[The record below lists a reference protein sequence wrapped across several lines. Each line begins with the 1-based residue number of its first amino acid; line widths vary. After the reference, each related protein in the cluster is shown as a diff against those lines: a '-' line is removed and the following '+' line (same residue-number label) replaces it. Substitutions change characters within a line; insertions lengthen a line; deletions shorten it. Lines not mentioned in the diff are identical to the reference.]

1 MLKQSNK
8 KELLIIL
15 SIFILAL
22 SVRLIYIYESSAN
35 PSFLA
40 PTVDSGT
47 YDSLARSMAEGK
59 GMNYEFFWQP
69 LFYPIFLSA
78 VYLAGNSSM
87 ICAKVIQIL
96 LGCITCLLTYQ
107 LGKII
112 FNRRIGIIASVI
124 TALYGPLIFF
134 EVELLASGWAAF
146 WIVVLILLFVK
157 TSSRK
162 SLWLCVALGVCGALS
177 ILTRP
182 TFLPF
187 FAAASIWLAAKF
199 YQTMDRWPRLIL
211 RLGAILASF
220 LLIAIPVAVQNLR
233 VTDHFGILPAAG
245 GINFYIGNN
254 PNYPETLTARP
265 GWGWE
270 EMTQLPEQNG
280 VRGNMWEQ
288 QKYFNK
294 RVINFVLTEPL
305 TFLKG
310 LVHKTTQFLSSRE
323 IPRNVDIYLFTKWS
337 RLLGLLVWKVGG
349 FGFPFGALLPLALL
363 GLASYWRQIPMPL
376 KLFLI
381 LYPLSIILVFVAA
394 RYRVPVIPVMT
405 VLAAAGLL
413 TLLRIIRT
421 FYWRGIVIVGIFSTV
436 LALLSSLPGPF
447 PEELLNYEA
456 ELYANAAATHMTRDK
471 NNLAIEYLNKA
482 LTLKSDYPS
491 AHANLGVAL
500 AKKAE
505 FDKAIT
511 HYKIALD
518 FKNDSPEVHNNIA
531 SALANIG
538 KTDEAFKHY
547 LKAIQIRPN
556 YPEAYYNLGNLF
568 FMTGK
573 IEEAVKY
580 LNKALQV
587 KEDYFKAHTG
597 LAAALAKQGNVKQCI
612 EHFSYAV
619 RLKPDDDKAHYNLA
633 KVLANSGR
641 VEEGVKEYREALRLN
656 PNNPETLTQ
665 LARVLIS
672 GENTQIFD
680 AYEAIKLTTKACE
693 LTSYNQP
700 EKIDTLAQAY
710 EAAGRFTEAAATAE
724 KGLELTPS
732 SAKWTKY
739 FKRQIQYYKS
749 RAAKQQQ
756 NQSPLKV
763 NP

>member
-1 MLKQSNK
+1 MLGQSNK
-8 KELLIIL
+8 KELFIIL

-47 YDSLARSMAEGK
+47 YDRLARSMAEGK

-69 LFYPIFLSA
+69 FFYPVFLSA
-78 VYLAGNSSM
+78 VYLTSNSSI

-96 LGCITCLLTYQ
+96 LGCLTCLLTYQ

-112 FNRRIGIIASVI
+112 FNRRMGIIAGVM
-124 TALYGPLIFF
+124 TALYGPLILF
-134 EVELLASGWAAF
+134 EAELLASGWATF
-146 WIVVLILLFVK
+146 WSIVLILLFVE
-157 TSSRK
+157 TAFRK
-162 SLWLCVALGVCGALS
+162 SPWLCAALGVCGALS

-187 FAAASIWLAAKF
+187 LAVAGIWLAVKL
-199 YQTMDRWPRLIL
+199 YQTIDKWPRLIL
-211 RLGAILASF
+211 RLGAILAGF
-220 LLIAIPVAVQNLR
+220 LLIAIPAAVQNLR
-233 VTDHFGILPAAG
+233 VTNHFGILPAAG

-254 PNYPETLTARP
+254 PNYAETLTARP

-270 EMTQLPEQNG
+270 EITRLPEQNG
-280 VRGNMWEQ
+280 ITGNMWEQ

-294 RVINFVLTEPL
+294 RVINFVLTEPII
-305 TFLKG
+305 FLKG
-310 LVHKTTQFLSSRE
+310 LAHKATQFLNSRE

-349 FGFPFGALLPLALL
+349 FGFPFGVLLPLAIL
-363 GLASYWRQIPMPL
+363 GLASYWRQTPMPL

-381 LYPLSIILVFVAA
+381 LYPLSIILVFVAT
-394 RYRVPVIPVMT
+394 RYRVPIIPVLT
-405 VLAAAGLL
+405 ILAAAGLL
-413 TLLRIIRT
+413 TLTRIIRGL
-421 FYWRGIVIVGIFSTV
+421 YWRSIVIIGICGTG
-436 LALLSSLPGPF
+436 LILLSSLLGPF
-447 PEELLNYEA
+447 PEELPNYEA
-456 ELYANAAATHMTRDK
+456 ELYANAAATHMKHGK

-518 FKNDSPEVHNNIA
+518 FKNDSPEVHNNLA
-531 SALANIG
+531 SALTDIG
-538 KTDEAFKHY
+538 KTDQAFRHY

-556 YPEAYYNLGNLF
+556 VAEPYYNLGNLLLT
-568 FMTGK
+568 TGR

-580 LNKALQV
+580 LKIAVQL
-587 KEDYFKAHTG
+587 KEDYFLAHTS

-619 RLKPDDDKAHYNLA
+619 RLKPYDDKARYNLA
-633 KVLANSGR
+633 KALANSGR
-641 VEEGVKEYREALRLN
+641 AEEGVKEYREALRLN

-665 LARVLIS
+665 LAYVLIS

-693 LTSYNQP
+693 LTGYNQP

-732 SAKWTKY
+732 LAKWTKY

-756 NQSPLKV
+756 NQSTLEV